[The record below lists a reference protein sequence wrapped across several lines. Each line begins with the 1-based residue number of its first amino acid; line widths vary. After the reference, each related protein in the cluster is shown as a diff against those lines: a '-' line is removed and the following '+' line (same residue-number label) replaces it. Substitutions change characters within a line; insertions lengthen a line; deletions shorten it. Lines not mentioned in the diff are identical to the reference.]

1 MKQIIHAV
9 QIHVPPSVV
18 FHALTT
24 GTGLAG
30 WWTKR
35 VTVEEEVGG
44 VIRFTFAGDF
54 NPQMKQVILDP
65 DRKAVWQCVGGH
77 ANWMDNTFTF
87 SLTERNG
94 ETMLLF
100 SQDYARELTD
110 EVYGIYNFNWG
121 YYLNSLK
128 RFCETGTGVPFDPV

>member
-9 QIHVPPSVV
+9 HIHVSPSAV
-18 FHALTT
+18 FSALTT
-24 GTGLAG
+24 ETGLRG

-44 VIRFTFAGDF
+44 IIAFTFAGDF
-54 NPQMKQVILDP
+54 NPQMKQVILDH
-65 DRKAVWQCVGGH
+65 DRKVVWQCVGGH

-87 SLTERNG
+87 TLTERNG
-94 ETMLLF
+94 ETMLMF
-100 SQDYARELTD
+100 AQDYARELTD

-128 RFCETGTGVPFDPV
+128 RFCETGDGVPFDPA

>member
-9 QIHVPPSVV
+9 QIHVPPASV
-18 FHALTT
+18 FNAITT
-24 GTGLAG
+24 EVGLSG

-44 VIRFTFAGDF
+44 VICFTFAGDF
-54 NPQMKQVILDP
+54 NPRMKQVVLDQ
-65 DRKAVWQCVGGH
+65 DRKAVWQCIGGH

-87 SLTERNG
+87 TLTERNG
-94 ETMLLF
+94 ETMLIF

-128 RFCETGTGVPFDPV
+128 RFCETGEGVPFDPA

>member
-9 QIHVPPSVV
+9 QIHVPPSSV
-18 FHALTT
+18 FNAITT
-24 GTGLAG
+24 EVGLRG

-35 VTVEEEVGG
+35 VTAEEEVGG

-54 NPQMKQVILDP
+54 NPHMKQVILDP
-65 DRKAVWQCVGGH
+65 DRKVVWQCVGGH
-77 ANWMDNTFTF
+77 ANWLDNTFTF
-87 SLTERNG
+87 TLTERNG
-94 ETMLLF
+94 ETMLIF
-100 SQDYARELTD
+100 GQDYARELTD

-128 RFCETGTGVPFDPV
+128 RFCETGTGVPFDPA